1 VGEFKLTNQ
10 KDFGAIKMRL
20 STITLLILFVISIQS
35 VSADY
40 IFTAPPRE
48 GEIRGIKLYGPLVK
62 KLTEVLGE
70 NVVYEQ
76 PNNWLE
82 YSKKM
87 RNDEY
92 DIIFDGP
99 HFNAWRI
106 KHLSHV
112 PVASLPGSLQFY
124 LVTSKEYRS
133 IKTHR
138 DLVGRKICG
147 MPSPHLAT
155 DMVLDLFKNPAIQP
169 LIYEVPGGIRA
180 MYQAFQ
186 EGHCL
191 ATIFRI
197 ELYDKLPEEDKAK
210 LNIIAKTRA
219 VPNQTV
225 SVGKRLQKNAG
236 KLSAFLVSDDGIA
249 AAGKLLARYSKDAR
263 YFQLPVKEKFTG
275 AEELLEGVVFG
286 W

>member
-1 VGEFKLTNQ
+1 MKFNV
-10 KDFGAIKMRL
+10 MM
-20 STITLLILFVISIQS
+20 LLALLALNLQT

-40 IFTAPPRE
+40 IFAAPPRE
-48 GEIRGIKLYGPLVK
+48 GEMRGIKLYGPLVQ

-76 PNNWLE
+76 PSNWLE
-82 YSKKM
+82 YAKKM

-106 KHLSHV
+106 KHLEHV
-112 PVASLPGSLQFY
+112 PVASLPGALQFY
-124 LVTSKEYRS
+124 LVSYKDYRS
-133 IKTHR
+133 INTHR
-138 DLVGRKICG
+138 DLVGRRICG

-155 DMVLDLFKNPAIQP
+155 DMILDLFKNPAIQP
-169 LIYEVPGGIRA
+169 IIYEVPGGIRA
-180 MYQAFQ
+180 MYKAFK
-186 EGHCL
+186 EGRCQ

-197 ELYDKLPEEDKAK
+197 ELYDKLPQEDKDQ
-210 LNIIAKTRA
+210 LHIIAKTRA

-225 SVGKRLQKNAG
+225 SVGKRLQKNAA
-236 KLSAFLVSDDGIA
+236 KLSDFLVSDDGVA
-249 AAGKLLARYSKDAR
+249 AAGKLLARYSKNAR
-263 YFQLPVKEKFTG
+263 YFQRPEKEKFRG
-275 AEELLEGVVFG
+275 AEGLLEGVVFG

>member
-1 VGEFKLTNQ
+1 MKL
-10 KDFGAIKMRL
+10 KAIA
-20 STITLLILFVISIQS
+20 LLMLFAVSIQS
-35 VSADY
+35 ASADY
-40 IFTAPPRE
+40 VFSAPPRE
-48 GEIRGIKLYGPLVK
+48 GEMRGIKLYGPLVQR
-62 KLTEVLGE
+62 LTEVLGE

-76 PNNWLE
+76 PSNWLE

-106 KHLSHV
+106 KHLHHV

-124 LVTSKEYRS
+124 LVTFKDYK
-133 IKTHR
+133 IINTYR

-155 DMVLDLFKNPAIQP
+155 DMILDLFKNPAIQP
-169 LIYEVPGGIRA
+169 YIYEVPGGIRA
-180 MYQAFQ
+180 MYNAFK

-210 LNIIAKTRA
+210 LKIIATTRT

-225 SVGKRLQKNAG
+225 SVGKRLQKNAD
-236 KLSAFLVSDDGIA
+236 KLSEFLVSDDGIA
-249 AAGKLLARYSKDAR
+249 AAGKLLARYSKNAR
-263 YFQLPVKEKFTG
+263 YFQRPIKEKFDG
-275 AEELLEGVVFG
+275 AEDLLEGVVFG

>member
-1 VGEFKLTNQ
+1 
-10 KDFGAIKMRL
+10 M
-20 STITLLILFVISIQS
+20 LLMLFAVSISS
-35 VSADY
+35 ASADY
-40 IFTAPPRE
+40 IFAAPPRE
-48 GEIRGIKLYGPLVK
+48 GEMRGIKLYGPLVN

-70 NVVYEQ
+70 NVIYER
-76 PNNWLE
+76 PENWLE

-92 DIIFDGP
+92 DILFDGP

-106 KHLSHV
+106 KHLHHV
-112 PVASLPGSLQFY
+112 PVATLPGSLQFY
-124 LVTSKEYRS
+124 LVTSKDYRN

-155 DMVLDLFKNPAIQP
+155 DMILDLFKNPAIQP
-169 LIYEVPGGIRA
+169 VIYEVPGGIRA
-180 MYQAFQ
+180 MYKAFK
-186 EGHCL
+186 EGRCL

-197 ELYDKLPEEDKAK
+197 ELYDKLPQEDKAK

-219 VPNQTV
+219 VPNQTL
-225 SVGKRLQKNAG
+225 SVGKRLEKNAA
-236 KLSAFLVSDDGIA
+236 KISEFLVSEDGIA

-263 YFQLPVKEKFTG
+263 YFQRPAKEKFRG
-275 AEELLEGVVFG
+275 AEDILEGVVFG

>member
-1 VGEFKLTNQ
+1 
-10 KDFGAIKMRL
+10 M
-20 STITLLILFVISIQS
+20 LLVLSIQS
-35 VSADY
+35 VNADY

-48 GEIRGIKLYGPLVK
+48 GEMRGIKLYGPLVK
-62 KLTEVLGE
+62 KLTELLGE

-76 PNNWLE
+76 PSNWLE

-106 KHLSHV
+106 KHLDHV

-124 LVTSKEYRS
+124 LVTYKDYRA
-133 IKTHR
+133 IRTHR

-155 DMVLDLFKNPAIQP
+155 DMILDLFKNPAIQP
-169 LIYEVPGGIRA
+169 IIYEVPGGIRS
-180 MYQAFQ
+180 MYQAFK

-197 ELYDKLPEEDKAK
+197 ELYDILPEEDKAK

-225 SVGKRLQKNAG
+225 SVSQRLQKNAD
-236 KLSAFLVSDDGIA
+236 KLSGFLVSEDGTA

-263 YFQLPVKEKFTG
+263 YFQRPIKDKFRG
-275 AEELLEGVVFG
+275 AEDLLEGVVFG